1 LEGVSGDWPPA
12 RGAFG
17 LTARD
22 GVRVAVADTNGR
34 VVRGPRGLFTGWSPD
49 GRQLAVT
56 SGTAS
61 RASVVLWR
69 CGRTST
75 VTPPNSNAGWAAFSP
90 DGRHLAWLE
99 SARLRDTSGWIVV
112 ADSDGRHPRRLGG
125 RVPISPFVWSPD
137 GRRLAYEHDEVL
149 RVVDIAKGAAR
160 IVDDRNARGPA
171 WRPDGALTWRDSE
184 LGIAILPPGARTPR
198 SLVPPN
204 SQRIPFGLDW
214 SPDGQR
220 LAYAENDERSDTTR
234 VVTVDADGSGRSV
247 RSDPGPGGT
256 DAVPRWSPDG
266 SHLAFL
272 RIVGYEDEL
281 PLLRLMTASADGAGG
296 AQPVPGA
303 PVATVGFD
311 EDGGYDWR
319 PPGACRMQ

>member
-1 LEGVSGDWPPA
+1 MGEPDGTDGRSGTINERA
-12 RGAFG
+12 SSFAG
-17 LTARD
+17 
-22 GVRVAVADTNGR
+22 VAVGDERETVQQALGN
-34 VVRGPRGLFTGWSPD
+34 RGPASQNEPISPANQGIDEYRGPVSFSGPD
-49 GRQLAVT
+49 GL
-56 SGTAS
+56 
-61 RASVVLWR
+61 
-69 CGRTST
+69 
-75 VTPPNSNAGWAAFSP
+75 
-90 DGRHLAWLE
+90 HLAWLE
-99 SARLRDTSGWIVV
+99 SARPHDTSGWIVL

-137 GRRLAYEHDEVL
+137 GRRLVYEHDEVL
-149 RVVDIAKGAAR
+149 RVVDIATGAAR

-184 LGIAILPPGARTPR
+184 LGIAILPPGATSPR
-198 SLVPPN
+198 SLVPP
-204 SQRIPFGLDW
+204 SSRRIPFGLDW

-266 SHLAFL
+266 SQLAFL
-272 RIVGYEDEL
+272 RIVGYQDEL
-281 PLLRLMTASADGAGG
+281 PLLRLMTVSADGAGG

-303 PVATVGFD
+303 PVATVGFN